1 MKRQGAAPPPC
12 LSGSAPLGKVPP
24 HLTPRALLIRARPV
38 PLPHPE
44 TADAKRTFGLW
55 DKWPDAIPTAT
66 CLLRCRSGR
75 RSGFPA
81 RRACRA
87 EGSFAAEPDH
97 ERPRGRGSK
106 KTVTETQ
113 TVTEDSQHG
122 CSVVNGAGSCQSCG
136 FCRQWRD
143 LPMDMFRAGNA
154 RFTHG
159 NSRYISKH
167 FKYSHFVS
175 GLCQDRG

>member
-44 TADAKRTFGLW
+44 AAGAQRTFGLW

-66 CLLRCRSGR
+66 CLLRCRSGL

-87 EGSFAAEPDH
+87 EGPFAEHPDR
-97 ERPRGRGSK
+97 ERPRGRGAKKPLPKPTPSR
-106 KTVTETQ
+106 KTVNMVAVSLTGQVHVNLAVFAANGPIYPWICSGLETP
-113 TVTEDSQHG
+113 
-122 CSVVNGAGSCQSCG
+122 
-136 FCRQWRD
+136 D
-143 LPMDMFRAGNA
+143 LR
-154 RFTHG
+154 
-159 NSRYISKH
+159 SRYHAMFQCISNLC
-167 FKYSHFVS
+167 VS
-175 GLCQDRG
+175 

>member
-106 KTVTETQ
+106 KPLPKPKPSLKTVNMVAVSLTGQ
-113 TVTEDSQHG
+113 VH
-122 CSVVNGAGSCQSCG
+122 VNLAVFAANGIIYPWIC
-136 FCRQWRD
+136 
-143 LPMDMFRAGNA
+143 
-154 RFTHG
+154 
-159 NSRYISKH
+159 
-167 FKYSHFVS
+167 S
-175 GLCQDRG
+175 GLETPDLRVNTHDMLQNVSYFVVS

>member
-66 CLLRCRSGR
+66 CLLRCRSGL

-106 KTVTETQ
+106 KPLPKPKPSLKTVNMVAVSLTGQ
-113 TVTEDSQHG
+113 VH
-122 CSVVNGAGSCQSCG
+122 VNLAVFAANGGIYPWIC
-136 FCRQWRD
+136 
-143 LPMDMFRAGNA
+143 
-154 RFTHG
+154 
-159 NSRYISKH
+159 
-167 FKYSHFVS
+167 S
-175 GLCQDRG
+175 GLETPDLRIGTHDIFVNISNIRIS

>member
-44 TADAKRTFGLW
+44 ASGAKRTVSLW
-55 DKWPDAIPTAT
+55 DNWPDAIPTAT
-66 CLLRCRSGR
+66 CLLACRSGL
-75 RSGFPA
+75 RSGFPT

-87 EGSFAAEPDH
+87 EGSLPNNLAAEAKGQ
-97 ERPRGRGSK
+97 RNQ

-136 FCRQWRD
+136 FCGQWHY
-143 LPMDMFRAGNA
+143 LPMDMFRVGNA
-154 RFTHG
+154 RFTRQC
-159 NSRYISKH
+159 SRY
-167 FKYSHFVS
+167 VS
-175 GLCQDRG
+175 IYFIY